1 MGFRRIILGEPM
13 PDKND
18 PKYRERYEREVA
30 AGRKFADA
38 VGISWL
44 ARVTHTVACRNKML
58 FLVVVFGIVLA
69 CFTYNVI
76 TMVKVYNKS
85 NKGSNAVEQVD
96 RAMRE
101 QHPGVS
107 AVEYESIKPSYHE

>member
-1 MGFRRIILGEPM
+1 
-13 PDKND
+13 
-18 PKYRERYEREVA
+18 
-30 AGRKFADA
+30 
-38 VGISWL
+38 
-44 ARVTHTVACRNKML
+44 
-58 FLVVVFGIVLA
+58 
-69 CFTYNVI
+69 
-76 TMVKVYNKS
+76 MVKVYNKS

>member
-1 MGFRRIILGEPM
+1 MGFRRIIFGEPM

-44 ARVTHTVACRNKML
+44 ARVTHTVACRNKVL

-76 TMVKVYNKS
+76 TMVKVFNQS
-85 NKGSNAVEQVD
+85 NSSSNAVEQVD
-96 RAMRE
+96 RAMQ
-101 QHPGVS
+101 QHRGGGTQ
-107 AVEYESIKPSYHE
+107 AE